1 MKKLL
6 LLSFALSSFLFASAY
21 ETTHLTGIEA
31 DQKIK
36 GTKELRYKS
45 FTNIPN
51 YAAFKPGNEI
61 AFAKFETWF
70 ANFYNGE
77 DAAKMG
83 MKLLGIEKDQ
93 LGFVHYRYRQTYNNN
108 PIDLTM
114 LIVHTKDGMVKSFNG
129 EFYDNLSA
137 VNHANGTTEANALN
151 AALNYIG
158 AKIYKWEIEEEE
170 DHLKHEIHDHDASYN
185 PDGELVY
192 VASNGNFDNPLSL
205 AYKFNIY
212 AHEPLSRREIYISAA
227 DHSVVFENNLIHE
240 ANSTGT
246 AVTKYSGI
254 RSITTDSL
262 SPTSFRLRETG
273 RGNGINTYN
282 LNNGS
287 NYGSATDFTD
297 NNNYWNNV
305 NAQQDEVA
313 TDGHWGAEMTYD
325 YFFINHNRNSIDG
338 NGFALNSYVHY
349 NTNYNNAFWDGQRMT
364 YGDGNGT
371 TFTPLTAIDVTG
383 HEIAHGLTTFT
394 AGLVYQNESGA
405 LNESFSDIF
414 GVAVEFYAKG
424 SITNWRIG
432 EDMTPNGNGIRK
444 MDTPNTF
451 NDPDTYLG
459 TYWYSGTQDNGGV
472 HTNSG
477 VQNHWFYLLTMGGSG
492 TNDLNNAYT
501 VTGQGVTKAGAI
513 AFRNLTVYLTTN
525 SQYNDARFFAIKSA
539 TDLYGACT
547 PEVIATTNA
556 WYACGVGPV
565 FSTGVSADFAV
576 SDTTAC
582 EVPFTVNFTNN
593 STNTQSAS
601 WTFGDGG
608 TSTALNPSHTYTTG
622 GTFNVYLVAD
632 GGACGRDS
640 IQKNAIINIV
650 LPPSPSGTNDTV
662 LAGQSAQLIA
672 NGTGTIN
679 WYSAATGGSPIHTGD
694 TFNTPILNVT
704 TTYYADDQ
712 IVKPSANVGAVSNSI
727 GAGAYFNFDQ
737 HLIFD
742 VTKTCEIVSVLV
754 YANSS
759 KNRTVE
765 LRDNNGI
772 VLQSKTINIP
782 QGSQRINL
790 NFKVSPGT
798 NYQLGVTAGSQ
809 PDLYRNSNGANYPYT
824 LSNLLSIT
832 RSSASGNNALNY
844 YYFFYDWEVKELD
857 CRSARTPVD
866 GVVQF
871 ATGIS
876 NVENHL
882 ISVYPNPAKNILNV
896 NIGDTPSNII
906 INDVNGKLV
915 YNSSNQSGLV
925 ELKVNNWSNGIYFIK
940 VVNENETFVDRLMI
954 NK

>member
-21 ETTHLTGIEA
+21 EITHLTGIEA

-45 FTNIPN
+45 FTTIPN

-137 VNHANGTTEANALN
+137 VNHVNATTEANALN
-151 AALNYIG
+151 AALNHIG
-158 AKIYKWEIEEEE
+158 AKVYKWEIEEEE

-227 DHSVVFENNLIHE
+227 DHSVVFENDLIHE

-254 RSITTDSL
+254 RTITTDSL
-262 SPTSFRLRETG
+262 SPTNFRLRETG
-273 RGNGINTYN
+273 RGNGINTYDMN
-282 LNNGS
+282 QGTS
-287 NYGSATDFTD
+287 YGASVDFTD

-313 TDGHWGAEMTYD
+313 TDAHWGAEMTYD

-349 NTNYNNAFWDGQRMT
+349 NSNYNNAFWDGQRMT

-383 HEIAHGLTTFT
+383 HEIAHGLTNFT
-394 AGLVYQNESGA
+394 ANLVYQNEPGA

-459 TYWYSGTQDNGGV
+459 TYWYTGTGDNGGV

-492 TNDLNNAYT
+492 TNDLNNTYS

-525 SQYNDARFFAIKSA
+525 SQYNDARFYAIKSA

-556 WYACGVGPV
+556 WYACGVGPA
-565 FSTGVSADFAV
+565 FTAGVSADFAV

-582 EVPFTVNFTNN
+582 EVPFTVTLPI
-593 STNTQSAS
+593 TVQI
-601 WTFGDGG
+601 
-608 TSTALNPSHTYTTG
+608 LN
-622 GTFNVYLVAD
+622 
-632 GGACGRDS
+632 
-640 IQKNAIINIV
+640 
-650 LPPSPSGTNDTV
+650 LP
-662 LAGQSAQLIA
+662 AGLLEMAEQAQL
-672 NGTGTIN
+672 
-679 WYSAATGGSPIHTGD
+679 
-694 TFNTPILNVT
+694 
-704 TTYYADDQ
+704 
-712 IVKPSANVGAVSNSI
+712 
-727 GAGAYFNFDQ
+727 
-737 HLIFD
+737 
-742 VTKTCEIVSVLV
+742 
-754 YANSS
+754 
-759 KNRTVE
+759 
-765 LRDNNGI
+765 
-772 VLQSKTINIP
+772 
-782 QGSQRINL
+782 
-790 NFKVSPGT
+790 
-798 NYQLGVTAGSQ
+798 
-809 PDLYRNSNGANYPYT
+809 
-824 LSNLLSIT
+824 
-832 RSSASGNNALNY
+832 
-844 YYFFYDWEVKELD
+844 
-857 CRSARTPVD
+857 
-866 GVVQF
+866 
-871 ATGIS
+871 
-876 NVENHL
+876 
-882 ISVYPNPAKNILNV
+882 
-896 NIGDTPSNII
+896 
-906 INDVNGKLV
+906 
-915 YNSSNQSGLV
+915 
-925 ELKVNNWSNGIYFIK
+925 
-940 VVNENETFVDRLMI
+940 
-954 NK
+954 